1 MSQPLPIFADSLTE
15 RVRTRFGRRAVGIA
29 LALLVEGLLLLML
42 LTLAPQTP
50 PPKEV
55 KMTTVSLDAVSEEAK
70 EPPAPAPPEPSAP
83 ASKPTEQPPVPQP
96 PVPAVVSPLAP
107 PPPIV
112 QLPSDQMA
120 AADISALPQ
129 RPAPK
134 RPMMGPPDMR
144 SSGDTP
150 RVDGAG
156 PNGEPLYAASW
167 YREPYDNELSGY
179 LSTASGP
186 GWGLIACRTVPNYR
200 VEDCVA
206 VGEYPQGSNIARA
219 VLAAAWQFRVR
230 PPQLRGQPMVGEWV
244 RIRIDYEMRRQG
256 G

>member
-1 MSQPLPIFADSLTE
+1 MSADSVFA
-15 RVRTRFGRRAVGIA
+15 RARARFGRRAVALG
-29 LALLVEGLLLLML
+29 LALLIEGLLLLAL
-42 LTLAPQTP
+42 LSLAPP
-50 PPKEV
+50 FSPPKEV

-70 EPPAPAPPEPSAP
+70 EEPAPAPSEPSPP
-83 ASKPTEQPPVPQP
+83 AAKPAEQPPVAQPPVPQP
-96 PVPAVVSPLAP
+96 PAPVKASPLAP
-107 PPPIV
+107 PPVVV
-112 QLPSDQMA
+112 QLSRDQMA

-129 RPAPK
+129 RPAPS
-134 RPMMGPPDMR
+134 RSVMGPPDMR

-150 RVDGAG
+150 RVDGSG

-167 YREPYDNELSGY
+167 YREPYENELSGY
-179 LSTASGP
+179 LATASGP

-200 VEDCVA
+200 VDDCVA